1 MSINIETRN
10 EALKNFRKMFN
21 YAVEHTEQIVDAYGD
36 RESFHSAFDIDAFY
50 GTIVDCMVS
59 DGIFT
64 REYADEL
71 HEYRN
76 HPLCRYDC
84 QMSDMSGYTG
94 MQCIYC
100 PINFGESEELFPC
113 TKYTSLIEKQVKLY
127 GNETDPESRKI
138 ILVKISSVLKTIARL
153 PQNKTV

>member
-1 MSINIETRN
+1 MNINTETRN

-21 YAVEHTEQIVDAYGD
+21 YAIEHVERIVDAYGD
-36 RESFHSAFDIDAFY
+36 RESFHSAFDIDAFC
-50 GTIVDCMVS
+50 GTIIDCMVS
-59 DGIFT
+59 DGIFS

-94 MQCIYC
+94 TQCMYC
-100 PINFGESEELFPC
+100 PVNFGNLEEPLPC
-113 TKYTSLIEKQVKLY
+113 TRYTSIIGELVNSY
-127 GNETDPESRKI
+127 GNETDPESREI
-138 ILVKISSVLKTIARL
+138 ILVKIIAMLKNIVRS
-153 PQNKTV
+153 PQKK